1 MKKRTLVRRNP
12 VARTLRQPQYRTQM
26 VRQKT
31 TYTRK
36 GKNRHQ
42 LQNDGGH
49 YWARDTSCR
58 LNLQ

>member
-12 VARTLRQPQYRTQM
+12 VARTLREPQYRAQV
-26 VRQKT
+26 VRPKT

-42 LQNDGGH
+42 LQSDDGH
-49 YWARDTSCR
+49 Y
-58 LNLQ
+58 